1 MADCLRLVNR
11 VWWTCLFGA
20 PASGMAVPTLALLFG
35 SYPLGRALVDV
46 DVCMLMPEYVS
57 QQDAASRLVRF
68 CCCSRGRDG
77 SSVHGIHR
85 IGGVAGMILFAA
97 RRGTFAWH
105 SLMLF
110 VALVP

>member
-68 CCCSRGRDG
+68 CCCSR
-77 SSVHGIHR
+77 